1 MKPGVVRTLG
11 RTSTCA
17 ARKPRWRLLVAPIT
31 VMLALAWTASPQAAP
46 HGLATGFNDF
56 NAFQELQGSERALAL
71 QHARAADASIV
82 RLLVS
87 WSEVAPT
94 APPNIGATRDPGWV
108 GYNWDA
114 TDSAIRAASAAG
126 LKVLFSATAAPGW
139 AEGPNRPPISA
150 SAPPGTW
157 RPSPAAFGAFAQAA
171 AKRYSGRYPDPD
183 RPSSFLPRVRL
194 WQGWNE
200 PNLSNFLTPQ
210 WRRVGRKVVPASPD
224 LYRKLINAFYS
235 GVKSVST
242 HNFVVSAGTAPFGDP
257 GHGKRMFP
265 ALFVRNLFC
274 VTGRTNPRAVKCG
287 SGPAHFDA
295 LAHHPFPI
303 GPPRRHA
310 INADDVVIPDM
321 AKLTRP
327 LAVAIRAGNVLPRRH
342 KQIWATEMSWDTNP
356 PDPQGVPAKLQAR
369 YMEGA
374 FSTLWSEGVNT
385 ILWWQMRDQAV
396 GPGFQFTQQSGV
408 YLRGSTVAQD
418 QKKPSFTAFRFPF
431 TAYLRH
437 GVAQLWGLAPTG
449 GSRVVVDERRGAR
462 WVPVARLRARR
473 DRLFVGRLRVRPKA
487 TLRARSGADT
497 SLSWTVFS
505 PS

>member
-1 MKPGVVRTLG
+1 M
-11 RTSTCA
+11 A
-17 ARKPRWRLLVAPIT
+17 ARSRRLLMVLGAMA
-31 VMLALAWTASPQAAP
+31 VLALMWTTPAGAAP
-46 HGLATGFNDF
+46 HGLVTGFNDF
-56 NAFQELQGSERALAL
+56 DAFQQLDGPERDLAL
-71 QHARAADASIV
+71 QHARDADASMV

-87 WSEVAPT
+87 WSEVAPVT
-94 APPNIGATRDPGWV
+94 PPNIDATRDPNWT
-108 GYNWDA
+108 GYRWDA
-114 TDSAIRAASAAG
+114 TDSAVRAVSAAG
-126 LKVLFSATAAPGW
+126 LQIVFSATAAPAW
-139 AEGPNRPPISA
+139 AEGAGRPAMSS

-157 RPSPAAFGAFAQAA
+157 RPSPEAFGAFAQAA
-171 AKRYSGRYPDPD
+171 ARRYSGSYPDPL
-183 RPSSFLPRVRL
+183 RPGSFLPRVRF

-224 LYRKLINAFYS
+224 LYRKLINAFYG
-235 GVKSVST
+235 GVKSVSSG
-242 HNFVVSAGTAPFGDP
+242 NFVVSAGTAPFGDP

-265 ALFVRNLFC
+265 ALFIRSLFC
-274 VTGRTNPRAVKCG
+274 VKGRAKPRATKCPG
-287 SGPAHFDA
+287 GPVHFDA

-321 AKLTRP
+321 SKLTRP
-327 LAVAIRAGNVLPRRH
+327 LAVALRAGNVLPKRH
-342 KQIWATEMSWDTNP
+342 KQIWATEMSWDSNP
-356 PDPQGVPAKLQAR
+356 PDPQGVPANLQAR

-396 GPGFQFTQQSGV
+396 GPGFQFSQQSGV
-408 YLRGSTVAQD
+408 YLRGPTVAQD

-437 GVAQLWGLAPTG
+437 GVAQLWGLAPNG
-449 GSRVVVDERRGAR
+449 GSRVVIEERRGSR
-462 WVPVARLRARR
+462 WTPVASLRARR
-473 DRLFVGRLRVRPKA
+473 DRLFLGRLRVRPR
-487 TLRARSGADT
+487 TVLRAHSGADT
-497 SLSWTVFS
+497 SLTWTVFS